1 LPAIEATTRRSRTL
15 PLLCLLVVATA
26 ACGSWKRV
34 GVVDPETPPE
44 RLPEIFDPTNTYR
57 EMGLLADR
65 GPLGF
70 VGTARILAGSQ
81 PDSLLLVIAL
91 SMRSRGFS
99 FKREGDQFVA
109 QYRVQSVLRT
119 TTRQVAVAQREE
131 TVRVGSFRETQRSD
145 ESLIFQQFLSA
156 PPGDYLLSVSVRDR
170 NSTNE
175 GRVEVSITV
184 PELARTAISLP
195 IAVYSVTP
203 RRSLERPPELVI
215 NPRSS
220 IQFGTDSLRFYIE
233 TYGLAPGSAI
243 TLAAVDGAG
252 RTAWTDSVRV
262 DSEAVVHGFVVLVP
276 PAPLSIGRYDLQL
289 SQGGTLTASTPFL
302 VAFSDQFAVGKLQD
316 IVSLLRYF
324 APPDTLRALLNAPES
339 ERAAAWQHFFQST
352 DPNHATPENEAI
364 DAYLH
369 RVQIA
374 NERFRDEG
382 VAGWLTERGEVFIT
396 LGEPSEMFDRRHDM
410 QSNGG
415 TIVWTYYE
423 HRLTLYFYDD
433 GGFGRYRLAPGS
445 RAEYQR
451 IVNRLREQ

>member
-1 LPAIEATTRRSRTL
+1 MPAIEVVTRCSRTV
-15 PLLCLLVVATA
+15 PLWCLLVVAAA

-34 GVVDPETPPE
+34 GVVDADVPPE
-44 RLPEIFDPTNTYR
+44 RLPEIFDPTNAYR

-81 PDSLLLVIAL
+81 SDSLLVVVAL

-99 FKREGDQFVA
+99 FKREGDQFVGR
-109 QYRVQSVLRT
+109 YRVESVLRT
-119 TTRQVAVAQREE
+119 TTRQVAAVQREE

-156 PPGDYLLSVSVRDR
+156 PPGDYLLSVTVRDR

-175 GRVEVSITV
+175 GRVESPITV
-184 PELARTAISLP
+184 PALARTAISLP
-195 IAVYSVTP
+195 IAVYAATP

-220 IQFGTDSLRFYIE
+220 MRFGSDSLRFYIE
-233 TYGLAPGSAI
+233 TYGLTPGSAI

-252 RTAWTDSVRV
+252 RTSWTDSVRV
-262 DSEAVVHGFVVLVP
+262 DSAGAVRGFVVSVP

-289 SQGGTLTASTPFL
+289 SQGGTLMATTPFL
-302 VAFSDQFAVGKLQD
+302 VAFSDQFAVGRLQD

-324 APPDTLRALLNAPES
+324 APGDTLRALLNTPES
-339 ERAAAWQHFFQST
+339 ERAAAWQHFYLST
-352 DPNHATPENEAI
+352 DPNPATPENEAI
-364 DAYLH
+364 EAYLR

-382 VAGWLTERGEVFIT
+382 GPGWLTERGEVFIT
-396 LGEPSEMFDRRHDM
+396 LGEPSEMFDRRREM
-410 QSNGG
+410 QNNGG
-415 TIVWTYYE
+415 TVVWTYYE
-423 HRLTLYFYDD
+423 YRLTLYFYDD

-451 IVNRLREQ
+451 VVNRLRER